1 MRHLRAGQD
10 RLARIGEAVAAF
22 RRLAPAD
29 YGYFLATIEGDF
41 GERTAE
47 LSEGSALLLP
57 AASEASTGEQHTKKM
72 DDSQAPSAPIAR
84 VGSLRE
90 AVLGLLSDGRQRS
103 TTEIRRELEASRPI
117 NPGSLHTE
125 IFTLRKCGT
134 LRSEGRGR
142 GTRHALVPSSPP
154 ISSTTTRARSTGKR
168 ESAPRTPKRKR
179 DDDEDHPRREGSAS
193 PVAEKIYA
201 ATIGAHYLLTK
212 NEEWELSRRLEETE
226 TAIWEQLLAGP
237 LGDEARLLLLELD
250 TPIKPTSARQARN
263 ADLDR
268 LVATRLIAEGA
279 GRLEAAVRTAIRA
292 LCSEADR
299 IRVRFA
305 TCNLRMVPATI
316 RRHGY
321 HRMTSLSMGDLI
333 QEGNFGLLKAIPR
346 FDHRRGLRFSTFAT
360 WWIRHYLVRSRQNLG
375 SEVRVPVHLQELAFK
390 VRRTKVEFCRTHGRD
405 PSQDEIASVLK
416 VSTRSLQT
424 LDSGWLKHRESLP
437 VFDSVGEEGDLP
449 SYLASDV
456 ALPDEVLAI
465 VQEDDRLIA
474 AVASMPRQLA
484 QIVRR
489 RFGLDGSEPEMLREI
504 GDSMHLSRERVRQL
518 EQKAL
523 AILREKLS
531 DVSDVLHVA
540 A

>member
-10 RLARIGEAVAAF
+10 RLALIGEAVDAF

-29 YGYFLATIEGDF
+29 YGYFLATIEGDL
-41 GERTAE
+41 GVRAAE
-47 LSEGSALLLP
+47 LGEGATPLLLP
-57 AASEASTGEQHTKKM
+57 A
-72 DDSQAPSAPIAR
+72 PSASSTPVPTAR
-84 VGSLRE
+84 EGSLRE

-103 TTEIRRELEASRPI
+103 TAEIRRELEASRPI

-154 ISSTTTRARSTGKR
+154 ISSTTTRAGSTGKR
-168 ESAPRTPKRKR
+168 ESATRTPKRTRKR

-193 PVAEKIYA
+193 PVVEVELHAQKIYA
-201 ATIGAHYLLTK
+201 AAIGAHYLLTK

-237 LGDEARLLLLELD
+237 LGDEARLMLLELD

-292 LCSEADR
+292 LCAEADR

-321 HRMTSLSMGDLI
+321 HRMTSLSMSDLI

-360 WWIRHYLVRSRQNLG
+360 WWIRHYLVRARQNLG
-375 SEVRVPVHLQELAFK
+375 SEVRVPVHLQELAGK
-390 VRRTKVEFCRTHGRD
+390 VRRTVVEFRRTHGRD
-405 PSQDEIASVLK
+405 PSQDEIASLLK

-449 SYLASDV
+449 SHLASDV

-523 AILREKLS
+523 AILREKLG
-531 DVSDVLHVA
+531 DVLHVA